1 MECHHKTWKPVCV
14 CVCVCVCYLAG
25 SLAIVKLFGQEFNPL
40 QHCGPERKKNKKET
54 YKSKKQLLNTTENV
68 IRPLL

>member
-1 MECHHKTWKPVCV
+1 MECHHKTWKPV

-40 QHCGPERKKNKKET
+40 QHCGLREKRIKNKLTRAKNN
-54 YKSKKQLLNTTENV
+54 Y
-68 IRPLL
+68 